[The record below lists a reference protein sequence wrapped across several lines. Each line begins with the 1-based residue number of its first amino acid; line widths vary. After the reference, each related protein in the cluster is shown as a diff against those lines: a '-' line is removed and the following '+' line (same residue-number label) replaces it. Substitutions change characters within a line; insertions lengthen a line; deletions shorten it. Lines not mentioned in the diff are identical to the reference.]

1 MNGNHHHVQITAG
14 AYRPHHRPRRRQE
27 EPQNLFFGLQPM
39 VSPKPETSIRTSR
52 IRLSKGPGTLVR
64 LHPPRTVRAIL
75 PRRASDPIGRS
86 FLARTLAILDCLIDC
101 HRCRSP
107 FPVLVRAPGA
117 GSSGMAHGYNLR
129 SVDASFLWVLP
140 QKCNTFDT
148 EGCRCSGHSPLNPQ
162 DVLRPLPTSR

>member
-1 MNGNHHHVQITAG
+1 MSRLPQELIDRIIDHVDDRKSLKACSLVCS
-14 AYRPHHRPRRRQE
+14 RWSHRSRKH
-27 EPQNLFFGLQPM
+27 LFTQVEFA
-39 VSPKPETSIRTSR
+39 
-52 IRLSKGPGTLVR
+52 SKGPATLVR

-75 PRRASDPIGRS
+75 PRRASDPIGTS

-107 FPVLVRAPGA
+107 LPVLVRAPGA
-117 GSSGMAHGYNLR
+117 GGSGMAHGYNLR
-129 SVDASFLWVLP
+129 SVDVSFLWALP
-140 QKCNTFDT
+140 QKCDTFDT